1 MISFRIVSSWARKH
15 ALVLLFQL
23 YNKCSLIIW
32 IWLSKFIRFLSFW
45 TSCYS
50 WRLEALGRICW
61 RYHRE
66 LESLGDRMGWL
77 EHGFGWCGRAKLGWL
92 FLRLTYYSQH
102 YIGRVLQTAGINYLQ
117 YKKFTPVTWQ
127 LEKHFVLQMYY
138 AIGHFS
144 KYIPEDSIRID
155 LKFAKVDP
163 DIVGT
168 AFLRPD
174 GKRAIVI
181 LNKYLRT

>member
-1 MISFRIVSSWARKH
+1 MEEYAEDIIENLNHWVTGWVDWNMVLDDVGGPNWAGFSCDSPIIV
-15 ALVLLFQL
+15 
-23 YNKCSLIIW
+23 NI
-32 IWLSKFIRFLSFW
+32 
-45 TSCYS
+45 TSDEFYKQPVT
-50 WRLEALGRICW
+50 I
-61 RYHRE
+61 Y
-66 LESLGDRMGWL
+66 
-77 EHGFGWCGRAKLGWL
+77 
-92 FLRLTYYSQH
+92 
-102 YIGRVLQTAGINYLQ
+102 YLQ

>member
-1 MISFRIVSSWARKH
+1 MEEYAEDIIENLNHWVTGWVDWNMVLDDVGGPNWAGFSCDSPIIVNSTSDEFYKQP
-15 ALVLLFQL
+15 VLTIYSIKNLPQL
-23 YNKCSLIIW
+23 
-32 IWLSKFIRFLSFW
+32 
-45 TSCYS
+45 
-50 WRLEALGRICW
+50 
-61 RYHRE
+61 
-66 LESLGDRMGWL
+66 
-77 EHGFGWCGRAKLGWL
+77 HGNW
-92 FLRLTYYSQH
+92 
-102 YIGRVLQTAGINYLQ
+102 
-117 YKKFTPVTWQ
+117 
-127 LEKHFVLQMYY
+127 EKHFVLQMYY